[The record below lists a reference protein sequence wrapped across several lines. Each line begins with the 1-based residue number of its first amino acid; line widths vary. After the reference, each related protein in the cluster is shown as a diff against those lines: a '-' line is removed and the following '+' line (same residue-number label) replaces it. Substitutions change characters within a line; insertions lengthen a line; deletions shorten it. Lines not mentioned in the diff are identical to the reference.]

1 MSELGDRQRILM
13 RCISRLID
21 EIHRR
26 GYECT
31 GGDLKRD
38 KRVFGVMGEAKG
50 YGSPSSNHKLGC
62 AIDINLF
69 IDGEYL
75 QMTEDHRPFGEYWE
89 SLDPQCRWGGR
100 FQDGNHYEVIELL
113 GRR

>member
-1 MSELGDRQRILM
+1 MSQLGNRQRILM
-13 RCISRLID
+13 RCLPRLID
-21 EIHRR
+21 EIHNR

-31 GGDLKRD
+31 GGDLYRD

-50 YGSPSSNHKLGC
+50 YGSPSSNHKERC

-69 IDGEYL
+69 MNGL
-75 QMTEDHRPFGEYWE
+75 FLTGTEDHRPMGEYWE

-100 FQDGNHYEVIELL
+100 FNDGNHYEVIELL